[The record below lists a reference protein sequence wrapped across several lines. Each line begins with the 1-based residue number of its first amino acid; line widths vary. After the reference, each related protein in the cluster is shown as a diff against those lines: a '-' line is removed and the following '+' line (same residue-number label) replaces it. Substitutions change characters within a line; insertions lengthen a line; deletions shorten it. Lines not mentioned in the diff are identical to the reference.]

1 MPQPPTKP
9 IVKGNAEAVAW
20 NKHVASELET
30 KVAAVTVALQE
41 LAAGPDEFV
50 TGGPSAEWE
59 LAWADARFA
68 SRMLRAWELNREVSR
83 REIEARF
90 APPPDPTPIMD
101 PAPVPEA
108 P

>member
-9 IVKGNAEAVAW
+9 NVKGNAEAVAW

-30 KVAAVTVALQE
+30 KVAAITAALEE
-41 LAAGPDEFV
+41 LAAGPGAFV
-50 TGGPSAEWE
+50 TGGPSVEWE
-59 LAWADARFA
+59 LAWSDARFA

-90 APPPDPTPIMD
+90 APPPPTVNLSP
-101 PAPVPEA
+101 PEA
-108 P
+108 L